1 MKGLAGRVAGRDPAR
16 AAAVQDGVGAARR
29 SAPEEFA
36 LERGCDGRLDFA
48 TGTGSSLL
56 GAVLSQVKEG
66 TFGRVNSCQNE
77 K

>member
-16 AAAVQDGVGAARR
+16 AAADQACVGAARR

-36 LERGCDGRLDFA
+36 PDSGCDGRLDFA

-66 TFGRVNSCQNE
+66 TFGSVNSCQNE